1 MLIKIS
7 VWFSRRVFRRIG
19 DDRSIPS
26 AIIWEEASNLSK
38 DLLKY
43 WWSQAPTVM
52 TMKSQGINYWWKH
65 YHVSCGPETVGVS
78 VCMYS
83 SPLCRGLSN
92 AYYESQ
98 TSQDNIVHQHVCWS
112 NFVKGQVLIHCRI
125 QIRLLLIDSQ
135 KRFYNLLPLEDSVQL
150 LYLHWTCAGWLPP
163 SASLPQRAVSTIS
176 VIVSLLYLSAW

>member
-1 MLIKIS
+1 MSLGGLETTGPSPRQRFERKLPICLKIC
-7 VWFSRRVFRRIG
+7 W
-19 DDRSIPS
+19 SIDEVRHRQWWQWNLWVSIIDENITMS
-26 AIIWEEASNLSK
+26 AADWR
-38 DLLKY
+38 
-43 WWSQAPTVM
+43 Q
-52 TMKSQGINYWWKH
+52 
-65 YHVSCGPETVGVS
+65 CVS

-98 TSQDNIVHQHVCWS
+98 TSQDNNVRSQRGWWS
-112 NFVKGQVLIHCRI
+112 NFVMGQVLIHCRI
-125 QIRLLLIDSQ
+125 QIRSLLIDSQ